1 MHQVQEFVVAD
12 TGVGIPPA
20 KLESILKEF
29 EGTNDS
35 VVETPTKAAESS
47 EPGIG
52 LGLAVVARAVA
63 QLGGQLRVESKVDEG
78 SRFSFLIPLGIYP
91 ASRTSSHSLSSASSP
106 SNKSLMQQRSR
117 PSSVGSQKNIEQ
129 LVEALAFNH
138 MKGGAV
144 VRTPSPPASA

>member
-35 VVETPTKAAESS
+35 AVEASTKAAESS
-47 EPGIG
+47 SEPGVG

-63 QLGGQLRVESKVDEG
+63 QLGGQLKVESKVDEG

-91 ASRTSSHSLSSASSP
+91 ASRGSSHSLSTPSST
-106 SNKSLMQQRSR
+106 SNQSLRQHSR
-117 PSSVGSQKNIEQ
+117 PPSVGSQRNIEQ
-129 LVEALAFNH
+129 LVEALTFNH

-144 VRTPSPPASA
+144 VRTPSPPASS